1 MKTMTCRQMG
11 GPCDAAFHGNK
22 ADEMSVS
29 RFEAASQV
37 TAGKGWL
44 GPQWHLRWWLA

>member
-1 MKTMTCRQMG
+1 MIKFRPASSHAEDDSATVGR
-11 GPCDAAFHGNK
+11 P
-22 ADEMSVS
+22 MSVS

-37 TAGKGWL
+37 TAGKGWF